1 TLGGTKASTYAVT
14 NPYTTLS
21 RSNPAPVTVTFTAA
35 DKTYDAN
42 NTATVSNCNI
52 ATGKVGTED
61 VTCSV
66 TGGTFAS
73 SNASASAQAVSAT
86 ATLGGTKASNYAV
99 TNPVTTTAKI
109 NPAPPTVTVTAPD
122 PTFDGSPHS
131 AAATTKGLG
140 GAGFR
145 DWRGWPQPD
154 SAAVLHLRH
163 GPDSRGP
170 DALHRQLQLCG

>member
-1 TLGGTKASTYAVT
+1 MIDRPPRSTLLPYATLFRSASAQAVSATATLGGTKASNYAVT
-14 NPYTTLS
+14 NPVTTTAKI
-21 RSNPAPVTVTFTAA
+21 NPAPVTVTFTAA
-35 DKTYDAN
+35 DKTYDGN

-86 ATLGGTKASNYAV
+86 ATLGGAKASNYAG

-109 NPAPPTVTVTAPD
+109 NPAPPTETGTEAV
-122 PTFDGSPHS
+122 PTY
-131 AAATTKGLG
+131 
-140 GAGFR
+140 
-145 DWRGWPQPD
+145 
-154 SAAVLHLRH
+154 H
-163 GPDSRGP
+163 GNQQHD
-170 DALHRQLQLCG
+170 